1 MNVPQDQTEKIP
13 LAGRLRGFACYAVC
27 IQMTRNR
34 GLVYLEMEI
43 RNISYGSSK
52 QS

>member
-13 LAGRLRGFACYAVC
+13 LAGRLRGFACYTADGPVY
-27 IQMTRNR
+27 ME
-34 GLVYLEMEI
+34 LVYLEMEI